1 MFSNAGHLNRTDGHR
16 VKLFE
21 ESVTFIAQLQN
32 EDGSTGLIPP
42 MDRPWIIGN
51 WRIPNKHFPVIIG
64 VSSGILILLLT
75 ITILIAWRCCR
86 YQKLREKNFAM
97 QSTVEEGRSAVF
109 TPPPTN
115 STLTR
120 SYPSILVMPMSK
132 PASPLTVHSKLQ
144 ANQQELISL
153 TAETPTSKRKVAL
166 LSESPQLQQRH
177 SCDDMS
183 QVGMGCYIGFDLPDL
198 PDLHNTSPSAWTTVT
213 DHNGTIKN
221 SSSGSCLSDDP
232 EMKTRS
238 LPAWVRNKSQQ
249 PNNEHHGY
257 IKEMQHNSIAPKR
270 SHHTLRHD
278 TAALIAQSKTKQDRV
293 SLVSNEAVIVFDER
307 TAL

>member
-1 MFSNAGHLNRTDGHR
+1 MITNMSRMTGRLNRTDGHR

-32 EDGSTGLIPP
+32 DDGSSLLPP

-64 VSSGILILLLT
+64 VSSGILILLFT
-75 ITILIAWRCCR
+75 ITVLIAWRCCR
-86 YQKLREKNFAM
+86 YQKLREKKFAM
-97 QSTVEEGRSAVF
+97 QSTVEDGRSSVF

-198 PDLHNTSPSAWTTVT
+198 PDLQNTSPSAWTT
-213 DHNGTIKN
+213 
-221 SSSGSCLSDDP
+221 GSCLSDDP
-232 EMKTRS
+232 ELRTRS
-238 LPAWVRNKSQQ
+238 LPAWVRNKSQLQ
-249 PNNEHHGY
+249 NNEHHGY
-257 IKEMQHNSIAPKR
+257 IKELQHNSIAPKR